1 MASDLQTLRA
11 ALEAEPRDRACW
23 AAYGDAFEDQYG
35 QEARRAL
42 ACRRVRD
49 NAEFLALGAD
59 VSRFTGGDIDFLWSA
74 YHSAKPFGHAGSV
87 QYRYGLPHFASL
99 LRLSRACD
107 HNPGPA
113 IATVGF
119 LSFVQG
125 PVRRVTWRHRPG
137 ERWGCSQRQTIV
149 VSRSSSSFTLETAPG
164 FYASLVVASGW
175 PGGEMP
181 DYVAFPTKKAAKRAL
196 SLAVLNLARRKAGLP
211 LLAPLEV
218 FA

>member
-1 MASDLQTLRA
+1 VASDLQTLRA

-23 AAYGDAFEDQYG
+23 AAYGDAFEDRYG

-59 VSRFTGGDIDFLWSA
+59 LDRLGVTRAEPAWPWPPGWAFC
-74 YHSAKPFGHAGSV
+74 V
-87 QYRYGLPHFASL
+87 QYRYGPPSYAA
-99 LRLSRACD
+99 LRDPIYVPRNLISHRL
-107 HNPGPA
+107 G
-113 IATVGF
+113 TFGF
-119 LSFVQG
+119 LAFLQG
-125 PVRRVTWRHRPG
+125 PVRRVTWECRPG
-137 ERWGCSQRQTIV
+137 ERWGCSQRQQDIEVPLHGGGTCE
-149 VSRSSSSFTLETAPG
+149 RAPG

-175 PGGEMP
+175 PGGEVP

-211 LLAPLEV
+211 LLAPMEV